1 MFHIFYVNQGYMLM
15 LEPPTL
21 GSVFDLQ
28 KSIEKSTGI
37 GIDNQLLFLSDGG
50 SLIGSTMLSSITGV
64 GTDTNPIFLVRRVT
78 NNNRELVKENLEGI
92 NELFRGWSSEMDRLN
107 RISTTSSSAI
117 TECIELAKKCNNVAE
132 TIIRFCSNLIS
143 EHHYLHQGWK
153 AVIANLDDSISRTQ
167 KYLQR
172 SKRQA
177 EKLEIIRTKGRVLLG
192 DFDNVIEVLSK
203 ITIPS
208 SLLSPLPA
216 QQLTPSSPDSDT
228 NSTTFTSSEE
238 ITLFDWLS
246 SKDPAYSLNS
256 LSQLMLDHLEKT
268 DDTDLIEATSF
279 FTIVQGVSTKAQYR
293 EIGGIDKRLTTL
305 RSKFQHLEGILAQ
318 VREIS
323 NRIIQPIIQ
332 DSTQNI
338 ATWQKQRLN
347 ELKQPLKHIYDFAIS
362 FIDSKEEVVK
372 NISQRFS
379 TWVRQAYERLDRAN
393 KKLVVF
399 EEKYSGLRQRLDLVR
414 QIKEAPNIYMLA
426 VPEVIRREEL
436 RKEFSGWITTHIDKC
451 SAFIAE
457 ENRIREQFQNKLDKH
472 FLCQLFPGMSD
483 RIPQFTSTTP
493 PKIDQCLPKIS
504 SKHLSELRKIFP
516 HMKDVLIVGAPRI
529 FQRLSVFDFSQSQ
542 NQQVMISQIRR
553 DQSFYD
559 RDRMSNIDAMK
570 LNFNTSTNWLS
581 EEPIDIVTPSG
592 GHTFLTL
599 TREGSSFASN
609 TSLNSIGANIMTE
622 SPPRGLCHYTGQP
635 QFALTYNNSS
645 TIVANDKRESMSPL
659 QPSAPI
665 AIPTNNNNNETRGD
679 EQQKDDSIGSNN
691 FSTPDE
697 FSSFG
702 LINEHNRFITTV
714 NNARATLPN
723 YSPFRSSPK
732 ITRPLSLVRAQ
743 CANQPA
749 LVEEVAKDEFNR
761 KVELEKVSE
770 VGMKT
775 KLENVQK
782 QMKELVENLN
792 SLRDAGKEL
801 QQTSFNEENISL
813 FSKEIL
819 QSIQSLIKQSS
830 LKAVEEFK
838 LKMEKENEERLEEME
853 TKMNE
858 KIVEIEEKLENEQK
872 IREEKEQQL
881 IEKEKQISELN
892 DQIIAFKKEKD
903 DLSNEKEEVAN
914 TSQGIA
920 NRAKMLE
927 SAISES
933 QDNATSVTA
942 SFIDVKDETI
952 KPKMSDVTQNETL
965 RTIQMRNIRVQTF
978 IRKNDMNLIVSLGEI
993 IEGVGALIVWNEK
1006 MGAFVAHCSNHK
1018 LLPYIVKENC
1028 LKRVGLEKITGG
1040 ESQQESKD
1048 EMKESTTTKSE
1059 LSSNNTSNRKWAFV
1073 LVENILLC
1081 QIRKTTNRY
1090 NLPIDTRFYC
1100 ISVLPMPGDSN
1111 ELLCDLTLNK

>member
-1 MFHIFYVNQGYMLM
+1 M

-50 SLIGSTMLSSITGV
+50 SLIGSTMLSAITGV
-64 GTDTNPIFLVRRVT
+64 GTDTNPIFLVRRVS
-78 NNNRELVKENLEGI
+78 NNGEIVKENLEGI

-117 TECIELAKKCNNVAE
+117 TVCIELAKKCTNVSE

-143 EHHYLHQGWK
+143 EHHYLHQGWR

-208 SLLSPLPA
+208 SLLSPPA
-216 QQLTPSSPDSDT
+216 QQLTPSSPDSD
-228 NSTTFTSSEE
+228 NSTFTSSEE

-268 DDTDLIEATSF
+268 DESDLLEATSF

-293 EIGGIDKRLTTL
+293 EIGGIDKRLATL
-305 RSKFQHLEGILAQ
+305 RSKLQHLEGILAQ
-318 VREIS
+318 VREIA

-338 ATWQKQRLN
+338 AIWQKQRLN

-379 TWVRQAYERLDRAN
+379 TWVRQAYDRLDRAN

-414 QIKEAPNIYMLA
+414 QIKEAPNIYMMA

-451 SAFIAE
+451 SAFITE
-457 ENRIREQFQNKLDKH
+457 ENRIREQFQSKLDKH

-483 RIPQFTSTTP
+483 RIPQFTTPTP
-493 PKIDQCLPKIS
+493 PKIDQCLPKVS
-504 SKHLSELRKIFP
+504 SKHLTELRKIFP
-516 HMKDVLIVGAPRI
+516 HMKDVLIVGAPMV
-529 FQRLSVFDFSQSQ
+529 FQRLSVFDLSQFQS
-542 NQQVMISQIRR
+542 QQVMLSQIRR

-581 EEPIDIVTPSG
+581 EEPMDVISPAG
-592 GHTFLTL
+592 GHPFLTL
-599 TREGSSFASN
+599 AREGSSFASN

-622 SPPRGLCHYTGQP
+622 SPPRGLCHYTGHP
-635 QFALTYNNSS
+635 QFALTYNNSSS

-665 AIPTNNNNNETRGD
+665 AIPTNNNDSRD
-679 EQQKDDSIGSNN
+679 DQQKDDSIGSNN

-714 NNARATLPN
+714 SNARATLPN

-761 KVELEKVSE
+761 TVDLTLVSDVE
-770 VGMKT
+770 MKT
-775 KLENVQK
+775 KLENVHK
-782 QMKELVENLN
+782 QMTELAENLN
-792 SLRDAGKEL
+792 SLREVGKDL
-801 QQTSFNEENISL
+801 QNNLNENIPL
-813 FSKEIL
+813 TSKEIL
-819 QSIQSLIKQSS
+819 KSIQFLVKESS

-838 LKMEKENEERLEEME
+838 LKMEKENSERLKEIE

-858 KIVEIEEKLENEQK
+858 QIVELEEKLENEQK
-872 IREEKEQQL
+872 ISEEKEQKL
-881 IEKEKQISELN
+881 VEKEKQINQLN
-892 DQIIAFKKEKD
+892 DQIIIFLKEKD
-903 DLSNEKEEVAN
+903 DLINEKGETN
-914 TSQGIA
+914 NSKQIM

-933 QDNATSVTA
+933 QYNVTQNPSVTA
-942 SFIDVKDETI
+942 SFINVKDDQI
-952 KPKMSDVTQNETL
+952 NQPKMIDATQNEL
-965 RTIQMRNIRVQTF
+965 IRGTQRSCKSQTF
-978 IRKNDMNLIVSLGEI
+978 IRKNDMHVFVSLGEI
-993 IEGVGALIVWNEK
+993 IEGVGALVVWNEK
-1006 MGAFVAHCSNHK
+1006 MNAFVAHCSSQQP
-1018 LLPYIVKENC
+1018 LPYIVKETS
-1028 LKRVGLEKITGG
+1028 LKRVGLAKINGS
-1040 ESQQESKD
+1040 EQ
-1048 EMKESTTTKSE
+1048 ESTTKEEMS
-1059 LSSNNTSNRKWAFV
+1059 NTSNRKWAFV

-1081 QIRKTTNRY
+1081 QIRKTSNRY

-1100 ISVLPMPGDSN
+1100 ISVLPMPGDFNVLNS
-1111 ELLCDLTLNK
+1111 CAITLNK

>member
-78 NNNRELVKENLEGI
+78 SNNRELVKENLEGI

-117 TECIELAKKCNNVAE
+117 TECIELAKKCNTVAE

-208 SLLSPLPA
+208 SLLSPPPA

-305 RSKFQHLEGILAQ
+305 RSKFQHLEVFLLHKPLHFLYFTLNILYL
-318 VREIS
+318 ILDIT
-323 NRIIQPIIQ
+323 N
-332 DSTQNI
+332 
-338 ATWQKQRLN
+338 
-347 ELKQPLKHIYDFAIS
+347 
-362 FIDSKEEVVK
+362 SKETRK
-372 NISQRFS
+372 KMI
-379 TWVRQAYERLDRAN
+379 AYERLDRAN

-622 SPPRGLCHYTGQP
+622 SPPRSLCHYTGQP
-635 QFALTYNNSS
+635 QFALTYNNSSS

-770 VGMKT
+770 VGMKI

-838 LKMEKENEERLEEME
+838 LKMEKENEERLEEMK

-892 DQIIAFKKEKD
+892 DQIIDFKKERD
-903 DLSNEKEEVAN
+903 DLSNVINEKEDVAN

-933 QDNATSVTA
+933 QDNVIHSSVTA

-952 KPKMSDVTQNETL
+952 KPKKSDVTQNETL
-965 RTIQMRNIRVQTF
+965 RTVQMRNIRVQTI
-978 IRKNDMNLIVSLGEI
+978 IRKNDMNFIVSLGEI

-1006 MGAFVAHCSNHK
+1006 MSAFVAHCSNHK

-1028 LKRVGLEKITGG
+1028 LKRVGLEKITG
-1040 ESQQESKD
+1040 ESQQQQESKD
-1048 EMKESTTTKSE
+1048 ELSESITTKSE

-1073 LVENILLC
+1073 LVETILLC

>member
-78 NNNRELVKENLEGI
+78 NNGRELVKENLEGI

-208 SLLSPLPA
+208 SLLSPPPA

-338 ATWQKQRLN
+338 ANWQKQRLN

-581 EEPIDIVTPSG
+581 EEPIDIVSPSG
-592 GHTFLTL
+592 GHAFLTL

-635 QFALTYNNSS
+635 QFALTYNNSSS

-761 KVELEKVSE
+761 KVELEKVSD

-782 QMKELVENLN
+782 QMKELVEDLN
-792 SLRDAGKEL
+792 SLREAGKEL

-838 LKMEKENEERLEEME
+838 LKMEKENEERLKEME

-858 KIVEIEEKLENEQK
+858 KIVEIEEK
-872 IREEKEQQL
+872 
-881 IEKEKQISELN
+881 
-892 DQIIAFKKEKD
+892 F
-903 DLSNEKEEVAN
+903 EVFF
-914 TSQGIA
+914 
-920 NRAKMLE
+920 E
-927 SAISES
+927 
-933 QDNATSVTA
+933 
-942 SFIDVKDETI
+942 F
-952 KPKMSDVTQNETL
+952 
-965 RTIQMRNIRVQTF
+965 
-978 IRKNDMNLIVSLGEI
+978 
-993 IEGVGALIVWNEK
+993 
-1006 MGAFVAHCSNHK
+1006 
-1018 LLPYIVKENC
+1018 
-1028 LKRVGLEKITGG
+1028 
-1040 ESQQESKD
+1040 
-1048 EMKESTTTKSE
+1048 
-1059 LSSNNTSNRKWAFV
+1059 
-1073 LVENILLC
+1073 
-1081 QIRKTTNRY
+1081 
-1090 NLPIDTRFYC
+1090 
-1100 ISVLPMPGDSN
+1100 
-1111 ELLCDLTLNK
+1111 